1 VKHGENA
8 GRALQHDGVVRQLLP
23 IAKIDDASSGF
34 TSTVSV
40 HVAHEWNRANLRA
53 VVFVQERHSRH
64 VIAAATIPFPKA

>member
-1 VKHGENA
+1 
-8 GRALQHDGVVRQLLP
+8 
-23 IAKIDDASSGF
+23 
-34 TSTVSV
+34 V